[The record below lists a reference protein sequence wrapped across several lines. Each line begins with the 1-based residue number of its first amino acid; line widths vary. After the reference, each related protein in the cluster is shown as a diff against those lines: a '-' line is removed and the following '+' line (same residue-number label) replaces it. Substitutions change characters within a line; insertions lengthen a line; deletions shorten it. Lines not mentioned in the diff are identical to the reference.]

1 MKTKLQYYNDGY
13 NAAFS
18 RRVVFVANTKRS
30 WQKQAFMN
38 GYRAGVVYLEAQA
51 ILNGFDCKWKYQEHL
66 IQQAIIEEE
75 RQFAYAEKEMMYSQ

>member
-1 MKTKLQYYNDGY
+1 MD
-13 NAAFS
+13 
-18 RRVVFVANTKRS
+18 
-30 WQKQAFMN
+30 
-38 GYRAGVVYLEAQA
+38 GYRAGIVYLEAQA